1 MSAYPN
7 AQEEYDT
14 ISAEQLYE
22 KCWLEL
28 RDLLRSRYTLI
39 FLRSSEENRAV
50 RCAIRSH
57 DTCIDGINIKEG
69 DLCRWDST
77 SGFQK
82 RLLGKQG
89 VEETRWEQLAN
100 PSPDNTNAVIQ
111 ALDILHRQ
119 LQEFAIKNPDRQYT
133 YLLPDWSALIRSDD
147 HLIARR
153 LKELLLDIEDRIP
166 RPRMTLIVIGAD
178 WSIPTILRNNVHIL
192 DLALPTG
199 KELYDKVFSV
209 ASHKY
214 ELLEAEAKRLA
225 ELAQGIPLQA
235 AIQAARLVTT
245 RNLWSNPEA
254 TGKLLLEVKKQEIR
268 KTGVLEYY
276 APQGEG
282 LKGVGGLENVKA
294 WIENRK
300 AWFEQDL
307 EPEMRPRAIL
317 LEGFPGCGKTFIARA
332 IAQEWCVPQINFEIS
347 RLQSKFVGESESN
360 TFHALRAIEAS
371 APNILFMD
379 EIEKAFS
386 GTGTDTSGVSTRQF
400 GTFLSW
406 LNDHKYPIFFIATS
420 NDREKL
426 PPELFRAGRFDEI
439 FIVMPPNTQER
450 REIIEKCIQTH
461 KLLPLDNLTVE
472 QLVRTTAGFSG
483 AELDKLV
490 KETKYLAGS
499 KGTPT
504 DSNWEQALS
513 KMNPQY
519 RTGSMQRLLQKYLK
533 LLEDGGGMPASSIE
547 EGFLNQLIL

>member
-1 MSAYPN
+1 MNSYHN
-7 AQEEYDT
+7 SQQEYDHVP
-14 ISAEQLYE
+14 ADQLYE
-22 KCWLEL
+22 KCLLEL
-28 RDLLRSRYTLI
+28 RDLLRSRYPLV

-50 RCAIRSH
+50 RCAMRSH
-57 DTCIDGINIKEG
+57 DQCIDDIKIKSG
-69 DLCRWDST
+69 DLCRWDSKI
-77 SGFQK
+77 GFQK
-82 RLLGKQG
+82 RLLPKQG
-89 VEETRWEQLAN
+89 SEETQWQQLAN
-100 PSPDNTNAVIQ
+100 PPSENTNPVIQ
-111 ALDILHRQ
+111 ALDILQRQ
-119 LQEFAIKNPDRQYT
+119 LQDFVIKYPDRQFT
-133 YLLPDWSALIRSDD
+133 YILPDWSALIGSDD
-147 HLIARR
+147 RLIARR

-178 WSIPTILRNNVHIL
+178 WSIPPIVRNQVHIL

-199 KELYDKVFSV
+199 KELYDNIFSV
-209 ASHKY
+209 ASEKY
-214 ELLEAEAKRLA
+214 ELLETEAKRLA

-235 AIQAARLVTT
+235 AIQAAMLVTT
-245 RNLWSNPEA
+245 RKLWTQPEA

-276 APQGEG
+276 TPQGEG
-282 LKGVGGLENVKA
+282 LKSVGGLENIKA
-294 WIENRK
+294 WIESRK
-300 AWFEQDL
+300 VWFEQDL
-307 EPEMRPRAIL
+307 EPQMRPRAIL

-406 LNDHKYPIFFIATS
+406 LNDHQYPIFFIATS

-450 REIIEKCIQTH
+450 GEIIQKCIQNH
-461 KLLPLDNLTVE
+461 NLSAIDNYTLEELVNQTV
-472 QLVRTTAGFSG
+472 GFTG

-490 KETKYLAGS
+490 KESKYLAGFQ
-499 KGTPT
+499 GTLT
-504 DSNWEQALS
+504 DSNWSQALA
-513 KMNPQY
+513 KINPQY
-519 RTGSMQRLLQKYLK
+519 RTGKMQTLLQKYLK
-533 LLEDGGGMPASSIE
+533 VLSDGSGMAASIGE
-547 EGFLNQLIL
+547 PGFLNQLIL

>member
-7 AQEEYDT
+7 PQEEWDN
-14 ISAEQLYE
+14 IPADRLYE
-22 KCWLEL
+22 KCLLEL
-28 RDLLRSRYTLI
+28 RDLLRSRYSLI

-50 RCAIRSH
+50 RCAILAH
-57 DTCIDGINIKEG
+57 DKCVDRVNLKEG
-69 DLCRWDST
+69 SLCRWDSKT
-77 SGFQK
+77 GFQK
-82 RLLGKQG
+82 RLSAIQG
-89 VEETRWEQLAN
+89 SDETRWEQLAN
-100 PSPDNTNAVIQ
+100 PSSENTSAVIQ
-111 ALDILHRQ
+111 ALDTLQRQ
-119 LQEFAIKNPDRQYT
+119 LQECAIANPDKQYT
-133 YLLPDWSALIRSDD
+133 YILPDWSALIGSDD
-147 HLIARR
+147 CSIARR
-153 LKELLLDIEDRIP
+153 LKELLLEIEDRIP

-192 DLALPTG
+192 DLPLPTG
-199 KELYDKVFSV
+199 QELYDKVFSV
-209 ASHKY
+209 ASQKY
-214 ELLEAEAKRLA
+214 ELSEAEAKRLA

-235 AIQAARLVTT
+235 AIQTARLIST
-245 RNLWSNPEA
+245 RVLWSKPEA

-294 WIENRK
+294 WIESRK
-300 AWFEQDL
+300 VWFEQDL

-360 TFHALRAIEAS
+360 TFQALRAIEAS

-379 EIEKAFS
+379 EIDKAFS

-450 REIIEKCIQTH
+450 IEIIQKCIQTH
-461 KLLPLDNLTVE
+461 KLLPINRSALE
-472 QLVRTTAGFSG
+472 ELVSRTSGFSG

-490 KETKYLAGS
+490 KETKYLAGFQ
-499 KGTPT
+499 GTPT
-504 DSNWEQALS
+504 DSHWEQALS
-513 KMNPQY
+513 KINPQY
-519 RTGSMQRLLQKYLK
+519 RTSNMQRLLQKYLK
-533 LLEDGGGMPASSIE
+533 LLEDGGGLPASSIE